1 VRFSK
6 VCASIAIL
14 AAVIPLAQTWGADAP
29 EQCAGADSWKLSHP
43 EAGDGPRVQ
52 AENAAIANAGLLSD
66 LRARVEEDQA
76 ARKRWLADPEN
87 EALAGAVNSLDA
99 ENLIWLQKL
108 IAAQGFPKAAQVGKE
123 GVHLAWV
130 LLQHADQ
137 DPKLQ
142 RGLLPVL
149 TQRHAAGELPAN
161 DLARLSDRVLLAN
174 GEPQKY
180 GTQFDWFAGDF
191 KLPEPTTL
199 AAIDASR
206 AELGLMPLADYVCT
220 IRKSR
225 ANAMKEGAAH

>member
-1 VRFSK
+1 MRFSK
-6 VCASIAIL
+6 ALASASILI
-14 AAVIPLAQTWGADAP
+14 AAIPLAQTWGADAP
-29 EQCAGADSWKLSHP
+29 EQCVGADSWKLSHP
-43 EAGDGPRVQ
+43 EPGDGLRVQ
-52 AENAAIANAGLLSD
+52 AGDAAIANAGLLSE
-66 LRARVEEDQA
+66 LKARVKADQA
-76 ARKRWLADPEN
+76 ARKRWLADPKNKE
-87 EALAGAVNSLDA
+87 LAGAVNKLDA

-108 IAAQGFPKAAQVGKE
+108 ISAEGFPKAAQVGRE

-137 DPKLQ
+137 DPRLQ
-142 RGLLPVL
+142 RELLPVL

-161 DLARLSDRVLLAN
+161 DLARISDRVLLAN

-191 KLPEPTTL
+191 TLPEPTTL

-220 IRKSR
+220 IRKAR
-225 ANAMKEGAAH
+225 ANAK